1 MEILFFKS
9 ISLNH
14 PGGLKNII
22 IKYSSLERRQLHEI
36 DLTLSWKTDR
46 SEHTSQIDLSQ
57 IDLRSIHGKPVIN
70 YRSNNSILHNQ

>member
-22 IKYSSLERRQLHEI
+22 LKYSSLKRRQLREI
-36 DLTLSWKTDR
+36 DLTLSWKNGR
-46 SEHTSQIDLSQ
+46 SEDISQ
-57 IDLRSIHGKPVIN
+57 IDLRSISL
-70 YRSNNSILHNQ
+70 RSIWDRYMESRWLAF

>member
-22 IKYSSLERRQLHEI
+22 LKYSSLKRRQLREI
-36 DLTLSWKTDR
+36 DLTLSWKNSW
-46 SEHTSQIDLSQ
+46 SEHISQR
-57 IDLRSIHGKPVIN
+57 DLRSIWDR
-70 YRSNNSILHNQ
+70 YMESRWLC